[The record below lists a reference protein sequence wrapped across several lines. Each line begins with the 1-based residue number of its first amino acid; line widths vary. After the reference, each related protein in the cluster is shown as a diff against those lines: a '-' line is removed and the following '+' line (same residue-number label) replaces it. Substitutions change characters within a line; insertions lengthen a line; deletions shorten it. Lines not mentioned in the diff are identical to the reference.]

1 MTARIEP
8 RRWSVTGSAGFLGSQ
23 LVDELLHQGHTVLG
37 LDNLKWGHLENV
49 RQHSHKK
56 SFRFAQVNVRDYPK
70 VSAALSEFK
79 PEYVAHLA
87 ALHYIPAAVMD
98 PVSTVGINVLGTQ
111 VVVSAALEVGA
122 TRIFFASTGDV
133 YGPSEDAHLETE
145 VPAPFNIYG
154 VTKLQGEQLLE
165 IAARGH
171 LESHFIIGRLFNLYG
186 PGETILT

>member
-1 MTARIEP
+1 
-8 RRWSVTGSAGFLGSQ
+8 
-23 LVDELLHQGHTVLG
+23 
-37 LDNLKWGHLENV
+37 
-49 RQHSHKK
+49 
-56 SFRFAQVNVRDYPK
+56 
-70 VSAALSEFK
+70 
-79 PEYVAHLA
+79 
-87 ALHYIPAAVMD
+87 MD

-122 TRIFFASTGDV
+122 TAVASTGDV

-171 LESHFIIGRLFNLYG
+171 LNLTLSSEG
-186 PGETILT
+186 C